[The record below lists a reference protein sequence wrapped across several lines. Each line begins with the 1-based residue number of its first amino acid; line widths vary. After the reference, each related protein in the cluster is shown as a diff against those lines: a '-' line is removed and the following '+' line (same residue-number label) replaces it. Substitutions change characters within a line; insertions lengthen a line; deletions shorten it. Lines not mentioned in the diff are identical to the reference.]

1 MRLGKLTLSGFTRFA
16 GRTVEIDFG
25 AIGPG
30 VIAIC
35 GPNGAGKTTLMESTG
50 PGILYGEFP
59 SRAPKMGIQHWA
71 GPSGGSISLTFTLG
85 GDRYEAEVMV
95 GKGGTKTAT
104 LRKNGKPLTSGKV
117 RDYGDAIEKLF
128 GPKEAFYASVFGTQ
142 GGAGSLAGLEVA
154 DRRKVFQYYLGHERI
169 NACYQI
175 VKARLDSLPV
185 AELTSTETKVRET
198 EATLVRVRGERKTA
212 EMESQSANKAERLLQ
227 EELDKM
233 VAHAALAGMLAEYEE
248 ALDAIGDFE
257 EEGIPAKGDA
267 LPEEAVKRLQS
278 QDLPEM
284 EKDLRLWERAKL
296 GLPALRS
303 ELSRAEE
310 TRARL
315 ERAAKVMESVP
326 CGQYEGDDFRTCQ
339 FLKDA
344 QEASVALPEARGKEK
359 AARKALKDEE
369 AKVSSGEG
377 ISEQVDLIR
386 ARIEKAVRY
395 RTWTGLRERAIRL
408 RKALPSVIPEGIPSA
423 EDIALKR
430 KEREVSAKDAKEAL
444 RELSSIEE
452 RVAAL
457 ERNLEELRMKEVEL
471 KAKCEDSQALF
482 LLSRALTPRGG
493 IPAMEIAAAGPGV
506 TAIANSLLRAAYG
519 SRFSLSIETV
529 REKGDGGLTEDFS
542 IRVYDDLYGVE
553 NTIEGVSKGESVLI
567 DECLRAAQALYRT
580 DRTGVPCETLWR
592 DETVGDL
599 DAERSAKYVSILHK
613 AREIGGFYQVLYVS
627 HDERA
632 IETADHVIR
641 IAEDGSVEVA

>member
-1 MRLGKLTLSGFTRFA
+1 MRLGKLTLSGFTRFS

-59 SRAPKMGIQHWA
+59 SRAPKTGIQHWA
-71 GPSGGSISLTFTLG
+71 GASGGSMSLTFSLG
-85 GDRYEAEVMV
+85 PDQYEAEVMV

-104 LRKNGKPLTSGKV
+104 LRKNGRPVTSGKV
-117 RDYGDAIEKLF
+117 RDYGEAIEKLF

-185 AELTSTETKVRET
+185 AELTQTETRIRET
-198 EATLVRVRGERKTA
+198 EATLIRVRGERDTA
-212 EMESQSANKAERLLQ
+212 ELESRSASDAEKVLQ
-227 EELDKM
+227 EDLDRM
-233 VAHAALAGMLAEYEE
+233 VAHAALAGMLAEYDE

-257 EEGIPAKGDA
+257 EEGVPAKADA
-267 LPEEAVKRLQS
+267 LSDEALDRLRT

-296 GLPALRS
+296 GLSALKGD
-303 ELSRAEE
+303 LSRAEE

-315 ERAAKVMESVP
+315 ERSAKVMESVP
-326 CGQYEGDDFRTCQ
+326 CGKYEGDDFQTCQ

-344 QEASVALPEARGKEK
+344 QSAIVALPGAREKER
-359 AARKALKDEE
+359 AARKVLRDEE
-369 AKVSSGEG
+369 AKVSAGEG
-377 ISEQVDLIR
+377 LSEQVDLFR

-408 RKALPSVIPEGIPSA
+408 RKALPTVIPEGIPSA

-430 KEREVSAKDAKEAL
+430 KEREGSAKDAKEAL
-444 RELSSIEE
+444 RGLSSAEE

-457 ERNLEELRMKEVEL
+457 ERNLEELRTKGKELRV
-471 KAKCEDSQALF
+471 KCEDSQALF
-482 LLSRALTPRGG
+482 LLARALTPRGG

-641 IAEDGSVEVA
+641 IAEGGTVEVA